1 MNTTINVWLNH
12 AFVHLVEYV
21 TIDESDI
28 EDMENIKIKMFVIA
42 WFVIIAFVINA
53 FVGNKKEMPFE
64 CVKCGKMFRSRCG
77 LIFHIERNKECVEK
91 EEYKIRLTESVAE
104 SVADY

>member
-1 MNTTINVWLNH
+1 MNTNVWW
-12 AFVHLVEYV
+12 VILVEYV

-28 EDMENIKIKMFVIA
+28 EDMENINIKMFGL
-42 WFVIIAFVINA
+42 FVINA
-53 FVGNKKEMPFE
+53 FVNGIKKEMPFE

-77 LIFHIERNKECVEK
+77 VIFHIERNKECVEK
-91 EEYKIRLTESVAE
+91 EEDKIRLTESSEAD